1 MSAVLR
7 HFLLWSSLIV
17 FVGLGAGARWANHA
31 QVFHD
36 GGVFFL
42 DGDCYSR
49 MTRVREVLEKPW
61 EPVRFHAFEN
71 APLGVTPHTTAP
83 LDWIIAILAK
93 ALGSLDQAGALV
105 SPLLGLMLL
114 VFLWGWGYRRRL
126 PFWNATLL
134 IVALSPIL
142 VHGFSL
148 GRPDHQSLIL
158 LLVGVALCA
167 ELSLWTKP
175 GKTWGIVSAAA
186 WALALWTSLF
196 EPLILL
202 AAVLAC
208 RFLVLGRAAFAMQ
221 NKTAAGV
228 FAGILLAALLFEGW
242 RFQPSGDGGEAFF
255 RWAQTIGELNHPTLR
270 QILPWTGWLL
280 PIVPAL
286 LILRF
291 TREKSRFCLALGLL
305 VILTAGLTFW
315 YARWGY
321 FLALIFALSLP
332 WALAAVPW
340 RPLVWAV
347 LLASLW
353 PMAAEW
359 DRKLFPDAAAER
371 ALAETREDAALLRQA
386 SVFLKEAPP
395 GIVLAP
401 WWLSPPIA
409 YWSGQACVSG
419 SSHQS
424 LPGTM
429 EAARFYLSTNSLEA
443 RDILARRQVRWVV
456 AYEPARVIGN
466 SMQVLGTRP
475 EKPPLAQALYAQAP
489 SGDSFLQPAYQNKF
503 FKVFGVKQKP

>member
-1 MSAVLR
+1 MSTVLR
-7 HFLLWSSLIV
+7 HFFCWLSLVV
-17 FVGLGAGARWANHA
+17 FAGLGIAAQWANYG

-36 GGVFFL
+36 GAVFFL

-49 MTRVREVLEKPW
+49 MTRVRQVLEKPW

-71 APLGVTPHTTAP
+71 APAGVTPHTTAP
-83 LDWIIAILAK
+83 MDWIIALLAK
-93 ALGSLDQAGALV
+93 ALGSLDLAGAVV
-105 SPLLGLMLL
+105 SPLLGAVLL
-114 VFLWGWGYRRRL
+114 VFFWAWGYRRGL

-134 IVALSPIL
+134 IAGLSPIL

-158 LLVGVALCA
+158 LLVGVGLCA

-175 GKTWGIVSAAA
+175 GKTWGVVSAAA

-208 RFLVLGRAAFAMQ
+208 RFLVLGRTAFSFR

-228 FAGILLAALLFEGW
+228 FAGILAGALLFDGW

-280 PIVPAL
+280 PIVPVL
-286 LILRF
+286 LLMRF
-291 TREKSRFCLALGLL
+291 AREKSRLCLALALL

-321 FLALIFALSLP
+321 FLVLVFALSLP
-332 WALAAVPW
+332 WALAAAPW

-347 LLASLW
+347 FLASLW

-359 DRKLFPDAAAER
+359 DRKLFPDAAAEH
-371 ALAETREDAALLRQA
+371 ALAERREDAALLRETA
-386 SVFLKEAPP
+386 LFLKDAPP
-395 GIVLAP
+395 GVVLAP
-401 WWLSPPIA
+401 WWLSPPLA
-409 YWSGQACVSG
+409 YWSGRNCVSG

-424 LPGTM
+424 LPGTVD
-429 EAARFYLSTNSLEA
+429 AARFYLATNSLEA
-443 RDILARRQVRWVV
+443 KEILARRQVRWVI
-456 AYEPARVIGN
+456 AYEPSRVIGN
-466 SMQVLGTRP
+466 SIQVLGTRP
-475 EKPPLAQALYAQAP
+475 AKPPLAQALYTQAP
-489 SGDSFLQPAYQNKF
+489 SEDSFLQPAYQNKF
-503 FKVFGVKQKP
+503 FKVFAVKPKP